1 MMTPFA
7 NLNARASSA
16 RHRCT
21 ALVLRLS
28 LRRCVRTNALGQF
41 SKKLGSSR
49 KKCSPRQELRAV
61 HLNRRRAVEANR
73 PIAPERRVHA
83 RGPGRHV
90 VASLAGPH
98 AFRKAEL

>member
-28 LRRCVRTNALGQF
+28 SHRCVRTNALGQF

-73 PIAPERRVHA
+73 LLHQS
-83 RGPGRHV
+83 
-90 VASLAGPH
+90 VASMPVGPDAMLLQVLLGH
-98 AFRKAEL
+98 MHSEKQ